1 VSEET
6 TGDTSTE
13 TRTPPKGPAAG
24 GDAPPRAP
32 RSGPSGPAAGPA
44 GPAGDRGPS
53 GGGDRGPSGGGDRG
67 PSGGG
72 GFGGPPGERGSRPPR
87 GDRDDRDRP
96 PRAPLTVKGRLR
108 AAARK
113 KARKSAKKKG
123 MFQRRKVC
131 RFCADKNLTMSYKD
145 VKTLRLF
152 ITETG
157 KMTPRRISGT
167 CAKHQRP
174 LAQEIK
180 RARQLAMLPYAP
192 SHF

>member
-1 VSEET
+1 MSDET
-6 TGDTSTE
+6 NDQAESTPQ
-13 TRTPPKGPAAG
+13 PPRGPAGAT
-24 GDAPPRAP
+24 P
-32 RSGPSGPAAGPA
+32 PSGPAGGGDGPPRGPRADRDRPASDRGPA
-44 GPAGDRGPS
+44 GPSADRGPRPDR
-53 GGGDRGPSGGGDRG
+53 GGPPGGDRGPRPSRDR
-67 PSGGG
+67 
-72 GFGGPPGERGSRPPR
+72 E
-87 GDRDDRDRP
+87 DRP

-113 KARKSAKKKG
+113 KARKQAKSKG

-131 RFCADKNLTMSYKD
+131 RFCADKNLEISYKD

-174 LAQEIK
+174 LSLEIK